1 MVAALLMSVSK
12 GLEEEEE
19 DVGGAEG
26 AVASEQKGVAKGGW
40 KGHRGHFLKRTP
52 SDAIITH
59 PGWPPNQMPSLY
71 HYGGSDGGKSIA
83 LK

>member
-40 KGHRGHFLKRTP
+40 KGHRGHFSSAHRRML
-52 SDAIITH
+52 
-59 PGWPPNQMPSLY
+59 L
-71 HYGGSDGGKSIA
+71 
-83 LK
+83 